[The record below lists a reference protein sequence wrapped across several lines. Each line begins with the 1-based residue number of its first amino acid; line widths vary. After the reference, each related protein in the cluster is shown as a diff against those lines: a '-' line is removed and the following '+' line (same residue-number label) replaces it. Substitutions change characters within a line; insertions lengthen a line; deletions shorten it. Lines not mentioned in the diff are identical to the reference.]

1 MIAKVQQ
8 MEKLEPLLPEHILP
22 YVNLDLL
29 AGPLQVGKPGFAH
42 QPVRNDPTRNPGFL
56 FVRFEIA
63 TGDRRILGH
72 EVSWRIRPT
81 KFPWKRLIAK
91 RLNLFEFFLT
101 LFELVSGLE
110 VQVEAV
116 PFLAGVIRSINAPA

>member
-29 AGPLQVGKPGFAH
+29 AGPLQVRKPGFAH
-42 QPVRNDPTRNPGFL
+42 QPVRDDTTRNPGFL

-63 TGDRRILGH
+63 TGGRRILGRQ
-72 EVSWRIRPT
+72 VGWRIRPA
-81 KFPWKRLIAK
+81 KFPWKRFIAK
-91 RLNLFEFFLT
+91 RLNLFKFFLT
-101 LFELVSGLE
+101 LFELLSGLE

-116 PFLAGVIRSINAPA
+116 PFLAAVIRSINAAA